1 MSSDRWRSLERLYH
15 AALERPP
22 EEHAAFL
29 RDACDDDALKQEVLS
44 LLEQASMPG
53 FLEAPALEIAAAMVG
68 DVRAPPWVGRRF
80 GVYQVQELLGK
91 GGMGEVYR
99 AHDTRLGRDVAIKV
113 LPQAFTADPER
124 LARFEREARVLA
136 SLNHPHIGTIHGVEE
151 SEGTRA
157 LILELVDGPT
167 LAERLA
173 SGPMPLEESVAVAR
187 QIADA
192 LDAAHE
198 HGIVHRDLKP
208 SNIKMRP
215 DGPVKVLDFG
225 LAKAADLPERPD
237 GPTSSPSITGRA
249 VTQPGL
255 ILGTTAYMSPEQ
267 AQGHA
272 VDKRA
277 DVWAFGC
284 VFYEMLTG
292 TCAFEG
298 EGVTDTMS
306 LILRGEPDWSRLP
319 ASVPIPLQQVLRRC
333 LEKDRRRRRRDIAD
347 VRQDI
352 DDALTARSEPSLPR
366 TVRRV
371 SGVAALILAVAA
383 VAGTLGW
390 RSRPVAPP
398 VMRRF
403 VVPLGANENFT
414 SEGRHVVAISPDG
427 SALVYVAN
435 SRLFLR
441 RLDQLTASAIPGT
454 EAGSGTPVHEPF
466 FSFDGAW
473 IAFFVDGQLK
483 RVPAGGGTPVTLAAM
498 DKPDGASWS
507 KDDTILVGRGSD
519 GIWRLPAAG
528 GTAEQI
534 IKVRKDE
541 LAHGPHLLPDGD
553 HVLFTLWPP
562 GASSWDDAG
571 IVVQSIR
578 TGKRT
583 TVIQR
588 GQDARYVES
597 GDLVYVVYVSAGML
611 SAVRFDVST
620 QKTGGSAVSLVENV
634 ASPQTTSGA
643 SQYAVARNG
652 SMAYVPGGQHRSLVW
667 VGRNGVEDRDPV
679 VEGIPDLQNPRLSP
693 DGRSI
698 ALVSAGNL
706 WVHDLHGRP
715 AINLTFGGG
724 NFSPVWAANG
734 RQLFYESGNGLMSVP
749 ADATGQPEP
758 AARPGP
764 ANHFHPHAVTPDGA
778 ELIVVHVHDDV
789 ASPDNDIVRLTP
801 APNAEPR
808 PVVVTPNMEGF
819 LGVSLSPNG
828 RWLAYVSQATGQKEI
843 WVQRYPGPGRRFR
856 VSANS
861 GSEPNWSKDGR
872 ELYYRQGNLMMAV
885 AVQTGT
891 TFSFLPAR
899 ALFEHRYADSSQPPS
914 YDVAAGGRF
923 LMVKNSNPQGTA
935 PSIVLT
941 LGWFEELKQR
951 LP

>member
-1 MSSDRWRSLERLYH
+1 MSSDRWRTLERLYH

-22 EEHAAFL
+22 AEHAAFL
-29 RDACDDDALKQEVLS
+29 RDVCDDDALRREVLS
-44 LLEQASMPG
+44 LLEQPSMPG
-53 FLEAPALEIAAAMVG
+53 FLDAPALNVAAAMVG
-68 DVRAPPWVGRRF
+68 DVSATPWVGRRF

-113 LPQAFTADPER
+113 LPQAFTADSQR

-136 SLNHPHIGTIHGVEE
+136 ALNHPHIGTIHGVEE
-151 SEGTRA
+151 SEGIRA

-167 LAERLA
+167 LAERLS
-173 SGPMPLEESVAVAR
+173 SGPMPLKESVVVAR

-208 SNIKMRP
+208 SNIKLRP
-215 DGPVKVLDFG
+215 DGTVKVLDFG
-225 LAKAADLPERPD
+225 LAKVDDPPERAD
-237 GPTSSPSITGRA
+237 GPRPSPSIIGRA

-255 ILGTTAYMSPEQ
+255 ILGTTSYMSPEQ

-284 VFYEMLTG
+284 VVYEMLTG
-292 TCAFEG
+292 TRAFEG
-298 EGVTDTMS
+298 QGVADTMS
-306 LILRGEPDWSRLP
+306 LILRGEPDWNQLP
-319 ASVPIPLQQVLRRC
+319 TSVPLPLEQVLRRC

-347 VRQDI
+347 IRQDI
-352 DDALTARSEPSLPR
+352 DDALTRPSEPSLPR

-371 SGVAALILAVAA
+371 SSVAALILTVAA
-383 VAGTLGW
+383 IAGTLGW
-390 RSRPVAPP
+390 RSRPETPAAV
-398 VMRRF
+398 RRF
-403 VVPLGANENFT
+403 AVPLGSNQNYT
-414 SEGRHVVAISPDG
+414 SEGRHVVTISPDG

-483 RVPAGGGTPVTLAAM
+483 RVPAAGGTPDTLAPL

-541 LAHGPHLLPDGD
+541 LAHGPHLLPDGE

-562 GASSWDDAG
+562 GASSWDDAS

-578 TGKRT
+578 TGDRT
-583 TVIQR
+583 TVVRR
-588 GQDARYVES
+588 GHDARYLES
-597 GDLVYVVYVSAGML
+597 GHLVYASAGTL
-611 SAVRFDVST
+611 SAVRFDAST
-620 QKTGGSAVSLVENV
+620 RTTSGSAVSLVQNV
-634 ASPQTTSGA
+634 ASLGTTSGA
-643 SQYAVARNG
+643 SQYAVARDG
-652 SMAYVPGGQHRSLVW
+652 SMVYIPAGQLRSLVW
-667 VGRNGVEDRDPV
+667 VGRNGGEDPDPAA
-679 VEGIPDLQNPRLSP
+679 EGIPDLQNPRLSP
-693 DGRSI
+693 DGRTI
-698 ALVSAGNL
+698 ALVSEANL

-715 AINLTFGGG
+715 ATQLTFGGR

-749 ADATGQPEP
+749 ADATRQPEP
-758 AARPGP
+758 AAKPGA
-764 ANHFHPHAVTPDGA
+764 ANHFHPHAVTRNGG
-778 ELIVVHVHDDV
+778 ELIVVHVRDDV

-801 APNAEPR
+801 GPNAEPR
-808 PVVVTPNMEGF
+808 AVVVTPKMEGF
-819 LGVSLSPNG
+819 LGVSLSPDG
-828 RWLAYVSQATGQKEI
+828 RWLAYASQKEI
-843 WVQRYPGPGRRFR
+843 YVQPYPGPGRRDR
-856 VSANS
+856 VSVNG
-861 GSEPNWSKDGR
+861 GSEPNWSKDPRRR
-872 ELYYRQGNLMMAV
+872 ELYYRQGDHIMAV
-885 AVQTGT
+885 AFQSGT
-891 TFSFLPAR
+891 PFSFSPAR
-899 ALFEHRYADSSQPPS
+899 SLFEYRNADSSQPPS
-914 YDVAAGGRF
+914 YDVAADGRF
-923 LMVKNSNPQGTA
+923 LMVKNSA
-935 PSIVLT
+935 AARSIVVT
-941 LGWFEELKQR
+941 IGWLAELKQR